1 MKRFITYLFTYEN
14 GIKGKN
20 IGFIRTDQRDDTI
33 DMEIHVQGMGR
44 YQGPAQVYLLVK
56 GDGLQGIPIGEFS
69 LGQGRGTARIRIQKD
84 SFGENA
90 FGDADI
96 VGVGV
101 RFGGQYYAA
110 SSWKDTIEDG
120 FTTGAFQVWQPE
132 QPSESSRPVIP
143 PEPTQEQ
150 PPENTHPVTPPEP
163 TPEQPP
169 ENTRPVTPPEPTP
182 EQPQKSMRPVTPP
195 EPAPEQ
201 PSEPDVIE
209 EPSQVQSE
217 FVRLATERLQAER
230 AESGERDQPAPREA
244 GTPVQ
249 RQTTAEPATPEKPAA
264 SERPVASEKPAT
276 PQQPAAPEKT
286 AAPRQPAAPSQEAPT
301 PQPAEESMQQ
311 QSCVSKGTSPRQP
324 RRIDLSDIRKLPK
337 RNWYLCNNSFLIHGF
352 FNYHYLIVWECEERG
367 EKRTYLGVPGIY
379 ERPERMM
386 ALLFGFPDFRLET
399 DVMDEKCPQHSPKE
413 EPIGKFGYWLCP
425 LEM

>member
-14 GIKGKN
+14 GIKEKN
-20 IGFIRTDQRDDTI
+20 IGFIRTDQREDTI

-90 FGDADI
+90 FDDADI

-150 PPENTHPVTPPEP
+150 PS
-163 TPEQPP
+163 

-182 EQPQKSMRPVTPP
+182 EQPLENPRPVTPP
-195 EPAPEQ
+195 EPTPE
-201 PSEPDVIE
+201 PTTEPDVTE
-209 EPSQVQSE
+209 DAPPVQSE

-244 GTPVQ
+244 G
-249 RQTTAEPATPEKPAA
+249 APAQNLAKPAAPEKSAASEKPAA
-264 SERPVASEKPAT
+264 SEKTVS
-276 PQQPAAPEKT
+276 PQQS
-286 AAPRQPAAPSQEAPT
+286 AAPSQKAPT
-301 PQPAEESMQQ
+301 PQPAEEPMQ

>member
-1 MKRFITYLFTYEN
+1 
-14 GIKGKN
+14 
-20 IGFIRTDQRDDTI
+20 
-33 DMEIHVQGMGR
+33 MEIHVQGMGR
-44 YQGPAQVYLLVK
+44 YQGPAQVYLLIK

-69 LGQGRGTARIRIQKD
+69 LGQGRGTARIRIQKN

-90 FGDADI
+90 FDDSDI

-132 QPSESSRPVIP
+132 QPSESPRLVTQ

-150 PPENTHPVTPPEP
+150 PPENTRPATPPEPTSEQPSETPRPTMPPEP
-163 TPEQPP
+163 TPE
-169 ENTRPVTPPEPTP
+169 
-182 EQPQKSMRPVTPP
+182 
-195 EPAPEQ
+195 
-201 PSEPDVIE
+201 PDVTE
-209 EPSQVQSE
+209 DAPPVQSE

-230 AESGERDQPAPREA
+230 AESGERDRQTQRES
-244 GTPVQ
+244 GTPAQ
-249 RQTTAEPATPEKPAA
+249 NLAKPAT
-264 SERPVASEKPAT
+264 SEKPAS
-276 PQQPAAPEKT
+276 PEKT
-286 AAPRQPAAPSQEAPT
+286 AAPQQSAAPSQEAPT
-301 PQPAEESMQQ
+301 PQPAEEPMQQ

>member
-20 IGFIRTDQRDDTI
+20 IGFIRTDQREDTI

-90 FGDADI
+90 FDDADI

-163 TPEQPP
+163 TPEQPS
-169 ENTRPVTPPEPTP
+169 ENPH
-182 EQPQKSMRPVTPP
+182 PVTPP

-201 PSEPDVIE
+201 PSEPDVTE
-209 EPSQVQSE
+209 DAPPVQSE

-230 AESGERDQPAPREA
+230 AESGERDQP
-244 GTPVQ
+244 
-249 RQTTAEPATPEKPAA
+249 
-264 SERPVASEKPAT
+264 VASEKPAT

-286 AAPRQPAAPSQEAPT
+286 VSPQQSAAPSQETPT
-301 PQPAEESMQQ
+301 PQPAEEIMQQ

>member
-90 FGDADI
+90 FDDADI

-132 QPSESSRPVIP
+132 PPSESSRPVIP

-163 TPEQPP
+163 TPEQPSENSRP
-169 ENTRPVTPPEPTP
+169 VTPPEPAPEQPSENTRPVTPPEPTP
-182 EQPQKSMRPVTPP
+182 EQP
-195 EPAPEQ
+195 
-201 PSEPDVIE
+201 SEPDVTE
-209 EPSQVQSE
+209 DAPPVQSE

-230 AESGERDQPAPREA
+230 AEAGERDQPAQREA
-244 GTPVQ
+244 GAPAQNLAKPATPKK
-249 RQTTAEPATPEKPAA
+249 PATPEKPV
-264 SERPVASEKPAT
+264 SPEM
-276 PQQPAAPEKT
+276 PAAPEKP
-286 AAPRQPAAPSQEAPT
+286 AAPQQPAAPSQEAPT
-301 PQPAEESMQQ
+301 PQPAEEPMQQ

>member
-20 IGFIRTDQRDDTI
+20 IGFIRTDQREDTI

-44 YQGPAQVYLLVK
+44 YQGSAQVYLLVK

-120 FTTGAFQVWQPE
+120 FTSGAFQVWQPE

-150 PPENTHPVTPPEP
+150 PPENTRPVTPPEP
-163 TPEQPP
+163 TSEQPP

-195 EPAPEQ
+195 EP
-201 PSEPDVIE
+201 DVTE

-264 SERPVASEKPAT
+264 
-276 PQQPAAPEKT
+276 PEKT

-301 PQPAEESMQQ
+301 PQPAEEPMQQ

>member
-69 LGQGRGTARIRIQKD
+69 LGQGRGTARIRIQKN

-90 FGDADI
+90 FDDSDI

-110 SSWKDTIEDG
+110 SSWKDAIEDG

-132 QPSESSRPVIP
+132 QLQENARPIA
-143 PEPTQEQ
+143 
-150 PPENTHPVTPPEP
+150 PPEP
-163 TPEQPP
+163 TPEDTRPTTTPEQPP
-169 ENTRPVTPPEPTP
+169 EDMRPDTPPEPN
-182 EQPQKSMRPVTPP
+182 VTEDAPP
-195 EPAPEQ
+195 
-201 PSEPDVIE
+201 
-209 EPSQVQSE
+209 VQSE

-230 AESGERDQPAPREA
+230 VEAGERDQSTQRES
-244 GTPVQ
+244 GTPAQ
-249 RQTTAEPATPEKPAA
+249 DLAKPAA
-264 SERPVASEKPAT
+264 SEKPAS
-276 PQQPAAPEKT
+276 PEKT
-286 AAPRQPAAPSQEAPT
+286 AAPQQSAAPIQTPT
-301 PQPAEESMQQ
+301 PQPAEEPIQQ

-352 FNYHYLIVWECEERG
+352 FNYHYLIVLECEEKN

-386 ALLFGFPDFRLET
+386 ALLFGFPDFKLET
-399 DVMDEKCPQHSPKE
+399 EVMDVNSPQRSTKE

-425 LEM
+425 LEI

>member
-20 IGFIRTDQRDDTI
+20 IGFIRTDQREDTI

-56 GDGLQGIPIGEFS
+56 GDGLQGIPIVEFS

-90 FGDADI
+90 FDDADI

-143 PEPTQEQ
+143 PEPTPEQ
-150 PPENTHPVTPPEP
+150 PSENTRPVTPPEP

-182 EQPQKSMRPVTPP
+182 EQP
-195 EPAPEQ
+195 
-201 PSEPDVIE
+201 SEPDVTE
-209 EPSQVQSE
+209 DASPVQSE

-230 AESGERDQPAPREA
+230 AESGERDQPA
-244 GTPVQ
+244 
-249 RQTTAEPATPEKPAA
+249 A
-264 SERPVASEKPAT
+264 SEKPVASEKPAT

-286 AAPRQPAAPSQEAPT
+286 VSPQQSAAPSQEAPT
-301 PQPAEESMQQ
+301 PQPAEEIMQ

>member
-84 SFGENA
+84 SFGEKA
-90 FGDADI
+90 FDDADI

-132 QPSESSRPVIP
+132 QPSESSRPIIP
-143 PEPTQEQ
+143 PEPTPEQ
-150 PPENTHPVTPPEP
+150 PSENTRPVTPPEP

-182 EQPQKSMRPVTPP
+182 EQP
-195 EPAPEQ
+195 
-201 PSEPDVIE
+201 SEPDVTE
-209 EPSQVQSE
+209 DASPVQSE

-230 AESGERDQPAPREA
+230 AESGERDQPA
-244 GTPVQ
+244 
-249 RQTTAEPATPEKPAA
+249 
-264 SERPVASEKPAT
+264 ASEKPAT

-286 AAPRQPAAPSQEAPT
+286 VSPQQSAAPSQEAPT
-301 PQPAEESMQQ
+301 PQPAEEIMQQ

>member
-20 IGFIRTDQRDDTI
+20 IGFIRTDQREDTI

-90 FGDADI
+90 FDDADI

-132 QPSESSRPVIP
+132 QPSESSRSVIP

-182 EQPQKSMRPVTPP
+182 EQP
-195 EPAPEQ
+195 
-201 PSEPDVIE
+201 SEPDVTE
-209 EPSQVQSE
+209 DASPVQSE

-230 AESGERDQPAPREA
+230 AESGERDQPA
-244 GTPVQ
+244 
-249 RQTTAEPATPEKPAA
+249 
-264 SERPVASEKPAT
+264 ASEKPAT

-286 AAPRQPAAPSQEAPT
+286 VSPQQSAAPSQEAPT
-301 PQPAEESMQQ
+301 PQPAEEIMQQ

>member
-84 SFGENA
+84 SLGENA
-90 FGDADI
+90 FDDADI

-132 QPSESSRPVIP
+132 QPSESSRLVIP

-150 PPENTHPVTPPEP
+150 PS
-163 TPEQPP
+163 

-182 EQPQKSMRPVTPP
+182 EQPSENPHPVTPP

-201 PSEPDVIE
+201 PSEPDVTE
-209 EPSQVQSE
+209 DAPPVQSE

-230 AESGERDQPAPREA
+230 AESGERDQP
-244 GTPVQ
+244 
-249 RQTTAEPATPEKPAA
+249 
-264 SERPVASEKPAT
+264 VASEKPAT

-286 AAPRQPAAPSQEAPT
+286 VSPQQSAAPSQETPT
-301 PQPAEESMQQ
+301 PQPAEEIMQQ

>member
-90 FGDADI
+90 FDDADI

-120 FTTGAFQVWQPE
+120 FPTGAFQVWQPE

-150 PPENTHPVTPPEP
+150 PSESSRPVTPPEP

-182 EQPQKSMRPVTPP
+182 EQP
-195 EPAPEQ
+195 
-201 PSEPDVIE
+201 SEPDVTE
-209 EPSQVQSE
+209 DASPVQSE

-230 AESGERDQPAPREA
+230 AESGERDQPA
-244 GTPVQ
+244 
-249 RQTTAEPATPEKPAA
+249 
-264 SERPVASEKPAT
+264 ASEKPAT

-286 AAPRQPAAPSQEAPT
+286 VSPQQSAAPSQEAPT
-301 PQPAEESMQQ
+301 PQPAEEIMQQ

>member
-143 PEPTQEQ
+143 PEPT
-150 PPENTHPVTPPEP
+150 
-163 TPEQPP
+163 PEQPP
-169 ENTRPVTPPEPTP
+169 ENAHPVTLPESTPEQPLENPRPVTPPEPTP
-182 EQPQKSMRPVTPP
+182 EQP
-195 EPAPEQ
+195 
-201 PSEPDVIE
+201 SEPDVTE
-209 EPSQVQSE
+209 DAPPVQSE

-230 AESGERDQPAPREA
+230 AESGERDQPA
-244 GTPVQ
+244 
-249 RQTTAEPATPEKPAA
+249 
-264 SERPVASEKPAT
+264 ASEKPAT

-286 AAPRQPAAPSQEAPT
+286 VSPQQSAAPSQEAPT
-301 PQPAEESMQQ
+301 PQPAEEIMQQ

>member
-1 MKRFITYLFTYEN
+1 MMKRFITYLFTYEN

-20 IGFIRTDQRDDTI
+20 IGFIRTDQREDTI

-90 FGDADI
+90 FDDADI

-163 TPEQPP
+163 TPEQPS
-169 ENTRPVTPPEPTP
+169 ENPH
-182 EQPQKSMRPVTPP
+182 PVTPP

-201 PSEPDVIE
+201 PSEPDVTE
-209 EPSQVQSE
+209 DAPPVQSE

-230 AESGERDQPAPREA
+230 AESGERDQP
-244 GTPVQ
+244 
-249 RQTTAEPATPEKPAA
+249 
-264 SERPVASEKPAT
+264 VASEKPAT

-286 AAPRQPAAPSQEAPT
+286 VSPQQSAAPSQETPT
-301 PQPAEESMQQ
+301 PQPAEEIMQQ

>member
-14 GIKGKN
+14 EIKGKN

-90 FGDADI
+90 FDDADI

-169 ENTRPVTPPEPTP
+169 ENTRPVTPPEPD
-182 EQPQKSMRPVTPP
+182 VT
-195 EPAPEQ
+195 
-201 PSEPDVIE
+201 E

-249 RQTTAEPATPEKPAA
+249 NLAKPAA
-264 SERPVASEKPAT
+264 PEGSAASEKPVASEKPAT

-301 PQPAEESMQQ
+301 PQPAEEPMQQ

>member
-20 IGFIRTDQRDDTI
+20 IGFIRTDQREDTI

-90 FGDADI
+90 FDDADI

-132 QPSESSRPVIP
+132 QPSENTLPATS
-143 PEPTQEQ
+143 PEPTPEQ
-150 PPENTHPVTPPEP
+150 PSENTLPATSPEPTPEQPTESIRPATQPEPTPEQPSESIRPATQPEP

-169 ENTRPVTPPEPTP
+169 E
-182 EQPQKSMRPVTPP
+182 
-195 EPAPEQ
+195 
-201 PSEPDVIE
+201 PDVTE
-209 EPSQVQSE
+209 DAPPVQSE

-230 AESGERDQPAPREA
+230 AESGERDQPA
-244 GTPVQ
+244 
-249 RQTTAEPATPEKPAA
+249 
-264 SERPVASEKPAT
+264 ASEK
-276 PQQPAAPEKT
+276 
-286 AAPRQPAAPSQEAPT
+286 PAAPSQEAPT
-301 PQPAEESMQQ
+301 PQPTEEPMQ

-352 FNYHYLIVWECEERG
+352 FNYHYLIIWECEERG

>member
-20 IGFIRTDQRDDTI
+20 IGFIRTDQREDTI

-56 GDGLQGIPIGEFS
+56 GDGLQGIPIREFS

-90 FGDADI
+90 FDDADI

-163 TPEQPP
+163 TPEQPS
-169 ENTRPVTPPEPTP
+169 ENPH
-182 EQPQKSMRPVTPP
+182 PVTPP

-201 PSEPDVIE
+201 PSEPDVTE
-209 EPSQVQSE
+209 DAPPVQSE

-230 AESGERDQPAPREA
+230 AESGERDQP
-244 GTPVQ
+244 
-249 RQTTAEPATPEKPAA
+249 
-264 SERPVASEKPAT
+264 VASEKPAT

-286 AAPRQPAAPSQEAPT
+286 VSPQQSAAPSQETPT
-301 PQPAEESMQQ
+301 PQPAEEIMQQ

>member
-20 IGFIRTDQRDDTI
+20 IGFIRTDQREDTI

-90 FGDADI
+90 FDDADS

-163 TPEQPP
+163 TPEQPS
-169 ENTRPVTPPEPTP
+169 ENPH
-182 EQPQKSMRPVTPP
+182 PVTPP

-201 PSEPDVIE
+201 PSEPDVTE
-209 EPSQVQSE
+209 DAPPVQSE

-230 AESGERDQPAPREA
+230 AESGERDQP
-244 GTPVQ
+244 
-249 RQTTAEPATPEKPAA
+249 
-264 SERPVASEKPAT
+264 VASEKPAT

-286 AAPRQPAAPSQEAPT
+286 VSPQQSAAPSQETPT
-301 PQPAEESMQQ
+301 PQPAEEIMQQ

>member
-20 IGFIRTDQRDDTI
+20 IGFIRTDQREDTI

-84 SFGENA
+84 SFGENV
-90 FGDADI
+90 FDDADI

-182 EQPQKSMRPVTPP
+182 EQPPENPRPVTPPEPTPEQPPENTRPVTPP

-201 PSEPDVIE
+201 PSEPDVTE
-209 EPSQVQSE
+209 EPSPVQSE

-264 SERPVASEKPAT
+264 
-276 PQQPAAPEKT
+276 PEKT
-286 AAPRQPAAPSQEAPT
+286 ASPQQPAAPSQEAPT
-301 PQPAEESMQQ
+301 PQPAEEPMQQ

>member
-14 GIKGKN
+14 GIKEKN
-20 IGFIRTDQRDDTI
+20 IGFIRTDQREDTI

-90 FGDADI
+90 FDDADI

-163 TPEQPP
+163 TPE
-169 ENTRPVTPPEPTP
+169 PT
-182 EQPQKSMRPVTPP
+182 T
-195 EPAPEQ
+195 
-201 PSEPDVIE
+201 EPDVTE
-209 EPSQVQSE
+209 DAPPVQSE

-230 AESGERDQPAPREA
+230 AEAGERDQPAPREA

-264 SERPVASEKPAT
+264 
-276 PQQPAAPEKT
+276 PEKT

-301 PQPAEESMQQ
+301 PQPAEEIMQQ

>member
-69 LGQGRGTARIRIQKD
+69 LGQGRGTARIRIQKK

-90 FGDADI
+90 FDDAYI

-132 QPSESSRPVIP
+132 QSPESPRPV
-143 PEPTQEQ
+143 TQ
-150 PPENTHPVTPPEP
+150 PEP
-163 TPEQPP
+163 TPE
-169 ENTRPVTPPEPTP
+169 
-182 EQPQKSMRPVTPP
+182 
-195 EPAPEQ
+195 
-201 PSEPDVIE
+201 PDV
-209 EPSQVQSE
+209 
-217 FVRLATERLQAER
+217 TE
-230 AESGERDQPAPREA
+230 
-244 GTPVQ
+244 
-249 RQTTAEPATPEKPAA
+249 
-264 SERPVASEKPAT
+264 
-276 PQQPAAPEKT
+276 
-286 AAPRQPAAPSQEAPT
+286 EAPT
-301 PQPAEESMQQ
+301 PQPAEEPMQQ

>member
-69 LGQGRGTARIRIQKD
+69 LGQGRGTARIRIQKN

-90 FGDADI
+90 FDDADI

-132 QPSESSRPVIP
+132 
-143 PEPTQEQ
+143 PTSEQ
-150 PPENTHPVTPPEP
+150 PPENPRPVTQPEP

-169 ENTRPVTPPEPTP
+169 ESPQPVTPPEPMP
-182 EQPQKSMRPVTPP
+182 EQPPENPRPTTPP
-195 EPAPEQ
+195 EP
-201 PSEPDVIE
+201 DVTE
-209 EPSQVQSE
+209 EPSPVQSE

-230 AESGERDQPAPREA
+230 AEAGGRDQSTQRETGA
-244 GTPVQ
+244 QVQ
-249 RQTTAEPATPEKPAA
+249 RQTTAEPATPEK
-264 SERPVASEKPAT
+264 
-276 PQQPAAPEKT
+276 T
-286 AAPRQPAAPSQEAPT
+286 AAPQQSAMPSQEAPT
-301 PQPAEESMQQ
+301 PQPAEEPMQ
-311 QSCVSKGTSPRQP
+311 QSCVSKGMSSRQP

-399 DVMDEKCPQHSPKE
+399 DVMDEKCPQHSTKE

>member
-20 IGFIRTDQRDDTI
+20 IGFIRTDQREDTI

-84 SFGENA
+84 SFGESA
-90 FGDADI
+90 FDDADI

-195 EPAPEQ
+195 EP
-201 PSEPDVIE
+201 DVTE

-264 SERPVASEKPAT
+264 
-276 PQQPAAPEKT
+276 PEKT

-301 PQPAEESMQQ
+301 PQPAEEPMQQ

>member
-14 GIKGKN
+14 RIKGKN

-44 YQGPAQVYLLVK
+44 YQGPAQVYLIVK
-56 GDGLQGIPIGEFS
+56 GDGLQGIPVGEFL
-69 LGQGRGTARIRIQKD
+69 LGQGRGTARIRIQKN

-90 FGDADI
+90 FDDAYI

-132 QPSESSRPVIP
+132 QPSESPRPVTQP
-143 PEPTQEQ
+143 KPT
-150 PPENTHPVTPPEP
+150 PEP
-163 TPEQPP
+163 TPE
-169 ENTRPVTPPEPTP
+169 
-182 EQPQKSMRPVTPP
+182 
-195 EPAPEQ
+195 
-201 PSEPDVIE
+201 PDV
-209 EPSQVQSE
+209 
-217 FVRLATERLQAER
+217 TE
-230 AESGERDQPAPREA
+230 
-244 GTPVQ
+244 
-249 RQTTAEPATPEKPAA
+249 
-264 SERPVASEKPAT
+264 
-276 PQQPAAPEKT
+276 
-286 AAPRQPAAPSQEAPT
+286 EAPT
-301 PQPAEESMQQ
+301 PQPAEEPMQQ

-352 FNYHYLIVWECEERG
+352 FNYHYLIVWECDERG

>member
-14 GIKGKN
+14 EIKGKN
-20 IGFIRTDQRDDTI
+20 IGFIRTDQREDTI

-90 FGDADI
+90 FDDADI

-143 PEPTQEQ
+143 PEPT
-150 PPENTHPVTPPEP
+150 
-163 TPEQPP
+163 PEQPS

-182 EQPQKSMRPVTPP
+182 EQPLENPRPVTPP
-195 EPAPEQ
+195 EPAPE
-201 PSEPDVIE
+201 PTTEPDVTE
-209 EPSQVQSE
+209 DAPPVQSE

-230 AESGERDQPAPREA
+230 AESGERDQP
-244 GTPVQ
+244 T
-249 RQTTAEPATPEKPAA
+249 A
-264 SERPVASEKPAT
+264 SEKPVASEKPAT

-286 AAPRQPAAPSQEAPT
+286 VSPQQPVAPSQEAPT
-301 PQPAEESMQQ
+301 PQPAEEIMQQ

>member
-90 FGDADI
+90 FDDADI

-169 ENTRPVTPPEPTP
+169 ENTRPVTPPEP
-182 EQPQKSMRPVTPP
+182 
-195 EPAPEQ
+195 APEQ
-201 PSEPDVIE
+201 PSEPDVTE
-209 EPSQVQSE
+209 EPSPVQSE
-217 FVRLATERLQAER
+217 FVRLATERLQSER
-230 AESGERDQPAPREA
+230 AESGERDQPA
-244 GTPVQ
+244 
-249 RQTTAEPATPEKPAA
+249 A
-264 SERPVASEKPAT
+264 SEKPVASEKPAT

-286 AAPRQPAAPSQEAPT
+286 AALRQPAAPSQEAPT
-301 PQPAEESMQQ
+301 PQPAEEPMQQ

-399 DVMDEKCPQHSPKE
+399 DVMEEKCPQHSPKE

>member
-69 LGQGRGTARIRIQKD
+69 LGQGRGTARIRIQKN

-90 FGDADI
+90 FDDSDI

-132 QPSESSRPVIP
+132 QPSESPRPVTQ
-143 PEPTQEQ
+143 PEPTREQ
-150 PPENTHPVTPPEP
+150 APESTHPVTQPEP
-163 TPEQPP
+163 TPEPDMIEDVPP
-169 ENTRPVTPPEPTP
+169 
-182 EQPQKSMRPVTPP
+182 
-195 EPAPEQ
+195 
-201 PSEPDVIE
+201 
-209 EPSQVQSE
+209 VQSE

-230 AESGERDQPAPREA
+230 AEAGERD
-244 GTPVQ
+244 
-249 RQTTAEPATPEKPAA
+249 RQ
-264 SERPVASEKPAT
+264 
-276 PQQPAAPEKT
+276 
-286 AAPRQPAAPSQEAPT
+286 
-301 PQPAEESMQQ
+301 MQQ

-352 FNYHYLIVWECEERG
+352 FNYHYLIVWECEEKG

>member
-1 MKRFITYLFTYEN
+1 MMKRFITYLFTYEN

-90 FGDADI
+90 FDDADI

-110 SSWKDTIEDG
+110 SSWKDAIEDG

-150 PPENTHPVTPPEP
+150 PPENTRPVTPPEP

-169 ENTRPVTPPEPTP
+169 ENTRPVTPPEPD
-182 EQPQKSMRPVTPP
+182 VT
-195 EPAPEQ
+195 
-201 PSEPDVIE
+201 E

-230 AESGERDQPAPREA
+230 AESGERDQPA
-244 GTPVQ
+244 
-249 RQTTAEPATPEKPAA
+249 
-264 SERPVASEKPAT
+264 ASEKP
-276 PQQPAAPEKT
+276 

-301 PQPAEESMQQ
+301 PQPAEEPMQQ